1 LKHKVSDCFEEDL
14 VSVLIPLYNRI
25 DYIKETIESVTSQD
39 YEHIELIVVD
49 DGSTDG
55 SFELV
60 SSLADKYKFSIYFHD
75 NRENKGQSA
84 ALNLALSKARG
95 EFISILDSDDLFS
108 DGKISKQVEFFKKN
122 PKIDIVYGMGQGID
136 SKGNYL
142 YDIHSKEHQ
151 ENNDPNLVLLDC
163 YFLLPQ
169 NSLVRR
175 TSYQNVGFFNESYRS
190 AQDHDMLIRLCEVS
204 NVAFIPELLFYY
216 RKHAASISSTKQ
228 HIRWFNGLK
237 ILESASLRYPY
248 KKNIIRKRKALVNYR
263 LAMAYIKQE
272 RNYLE
277 ATWRILYA
285 GLLDPIRA
293 FKVVTGVEKNY

>member
-1 LKHKVSDCFEEDL
+1 MLSNTKVQGL
-14 VSVLIPLYNRI
+14 VSVIIPLYNRI
-25 DYIKETIESVTSQD
+25 DYIDETIESVLTQCYD
-39 YEHIELIVVD
+39 LIELIVVD

-60 SSLADKYKFSIYFHD
+60 SNLATKHDFSVYSHES
-75 NRENKGQSA
+75 RENKGQSA
-84 ALNLALSKARG
+84 ALNLGLSKATG
-95 EFISILDSDDLFS
+95 EFISILDSDDLFAI
-108 DGKISKQVEFFKKN
+108 GKITKQVKFFQNN
-122 PKIDIVYGMGQGID
+122 PNIDIVYGMGQGID
-136 SKGNYL
+136 SKGRYL
-142 YDIHSKEHQ
+142 YDIHNKDHLE
-151 ENNDPNLVLLDC
+151 ENDPNLVLLDC

-204 NVAFIPELLFYY
+204 NVSFIPELMFYY
-216 RKHAASISSTKQ
+216 RKHTASISSTKQ

-237 ILESASLRYPY
+237 ILESASRRYPY
-248 KKNIIRKRKALVNYR
+248 KKNILRKRKALVNYR

-277 ATWRILYA
+277 AAWRILYA
-285 GLLDPIRA
+285 GLLDPVRA